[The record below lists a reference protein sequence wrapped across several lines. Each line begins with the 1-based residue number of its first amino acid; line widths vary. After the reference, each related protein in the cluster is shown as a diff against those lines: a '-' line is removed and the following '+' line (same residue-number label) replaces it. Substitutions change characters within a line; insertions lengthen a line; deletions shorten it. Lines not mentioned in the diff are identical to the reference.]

1 MAWAEAVLT
10 HQMNVG
16 HIWRG
21 KATFQKHCHTH
32 TFFCICLFELENF
45 AARLHNKSS
54 TAFYCCQLCL

>member
-1 MAWAEAVLT
+1 MNKHGSKQLATMAWAEAVLT

-32 TFFCICLFELENF
+32 TVVVFVV
-45 AARLHNKSS
+45 
-54 TAFYCCQLCL
+54 